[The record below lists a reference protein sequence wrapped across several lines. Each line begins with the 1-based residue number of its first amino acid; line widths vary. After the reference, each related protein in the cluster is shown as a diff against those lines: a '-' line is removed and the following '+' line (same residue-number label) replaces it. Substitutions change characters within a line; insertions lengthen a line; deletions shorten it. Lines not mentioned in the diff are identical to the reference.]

1 MADFTY
7 ARSPTL
13 GGQWSGQYYFLVD
26 QTEAYA
32 QQIDDANTASGESTL
47 ANTLSTLA
55 NTFSLYPTTSAM
67 QQYVQGVAFAG
78 VSPSEIGENGEVIA
92 INSLGTGFEGVTNE
106 LLYQRIETAVKKAIL
121 IFGD

>member
-13 GGQWSGQYYFLVD
+13 GGQWWGQYYFLVD

-32 QQIDDANTASGESTL
+32 QQIDDANTASGE
-47 ANTLSTLA
+47 STLA

-92 INSLGTGFEGVTNE
+92 INSLGTSFEGVTNE